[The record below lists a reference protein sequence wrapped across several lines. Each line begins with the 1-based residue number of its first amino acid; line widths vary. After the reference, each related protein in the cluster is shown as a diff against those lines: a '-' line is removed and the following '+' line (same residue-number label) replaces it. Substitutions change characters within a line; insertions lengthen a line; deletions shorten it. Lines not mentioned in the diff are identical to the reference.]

1 MFRVKLRASVSQPE
15 TLLDLVNTLCEFF
28 SARNGK
34 VAKISSGTLVASI
47 EEVLVKIGI
56 VHSGVDIVT
65 RIGIPQLVLVIA
77 LESDKPAKLVEVLQ
91 SMLEAVRSRG
101 TVRIELEV

>member
-1 MFRVKLRASVSQPE
+1 MFRVKLRASVPQPE
-15 TLLDLVNTLCEFF
+15 ALLDLVNTLYEFF
-28 SARNGK
+28 LARSGK

-47 EEVLVKIGI
+47 GGVLVKIGL
-56 VHSGVDIVT
+56 VHSGIDVVA
-65 RIGIPQLVLVIA
+65 RMGMPQLVLVIA
-77 LESDKPAKLVEVLQ
+77 LESDEPTKLVEVLQ